1 MFENDENLDKTK
13 KNTVSNSYEET
24 LEQLQGVLKNIESQG
39 DKLGDLLGNVEQ
51 ANALVEQCRN
61 QLRGIEENVNN
72 IL

>member
-13 KNTVSNSYEET
+13 KVAVSVSYEES
-24 LEQLQGVLKNIESQG
+24 LQQLQEVLKKIEDQG
-39 DKLGDLLGNVEQ
+39 DKLGSLLENVEQ
-51 ANALVEQCRN
+51 ANALVQQCRN

>member
-1 MFENDENLDKTK
+1 MFENDENLDKK
-13 KNTVSNSYEET
+13 QKNTASNSYEET
-24 LEQLQGVLKNIESQG
+24 LDHLQAVLKDIENQG

-51 ANALVEQCRN
+51 ANALVKQCRN

>member
-13 KNTVSNSYEET
+13 KNAVSNSYEET
-24 LEQLQGVLKNIESQG
+24 LEQLQKLLKNIENQG
-39 DKLGDLLGNVEQ
+39 DKMGALLENVEQ
-51 ANALVEQCRN
+51 ANALVQQCRN

>member
-1 MFENDENLDKTK
+1 MFENDDNLDKTK
-13 KNTVSNSYEET
+13 KSTVSNSYEET
-24 LEQLQGVLKNIESQG
+24 VEQLQGLLKNIESQG
-39 DKLGDLLGNVEQ
+39 DKLGDLLENVEQ

>member
-1 MFENDENLDKTK
+1 MFENDDNLDKTK
-13 KNTVSNSYEET
+13 KSMDSNSYEET
-24 LEQLQGVLKNIESQG
+24 LEQLQGVLKNIENQG

-61 QLRGIEENVNN
+61 QLRGIEESVNN

>member
-1 MFENDENLDKTK
+1 MFENDENLDKSK
-13 KNTVSNSYEET
+13 KNAVSNSYEET

-39 DKLGDLLGNVEQ
+39 DKVGTLLDNVEQ

-61 QLRGIEENVNN
+61 ELRGIETNVNN

>member
-1 MFENDENLDKTK
+1 MFENDENLDETK

-39 DKLGDLLGNVEQ
+39 DKLGDLLENVEQ

>member
-1 MFENDENLDKTK
+1 MFENDENLDGAK

-24 LEQLQGVLKNIESQG
+24 LEQLQGVLKDIENQG
-39 DKLGDLLGNVEQ
+39 DKLGDLLGNVER
-51 ANALVEQCRN
+51 ANALVKECRN

>member
-1 MFENDENLDKTK
+1 MFENDENLDKK
-13 KNTVSNSYEET
+13 QKNTASNSYEET
-24 LEQLQGVLKNIESQG
+24 LDQLQAVLKDIENQG

-51 ANALVEQCRN
+51 ANALVKQCRN

>member
-1 MFENDENLDKTK
+1 MFENDDNLDKTK
-13 KNTVSNSYEET
+13 KSTVPNSYEET
-24 LEQLQGVLKNIESQG
+24 LEALQGVLKNIENQG

-61 QLRGIEENVNN
+61 QLRGIEERVNN

>member
-1 MFENDENLDKTK
+1 MFENDENLDKKK
-13 KNTVSNSYEET
+13 KNTASNSYEET
-24 LEQLQGVLKNIESQG
+24 LDQLQAVLKNIENQG

-51 ANALVEQCRN
+51 ANALVKQCRN